1 MSRLKGLVATQVDQA
16 IERAIASYHAFAQA
30 EPQSTDPKEFAA
42 HHAACKAALAHLD
55 LLLKIARIT
64 QTPAPGTGD
73 TADDRLA
80 TLAEAREA
88 VGAIASGDEEE
99 E

>member
-1 MSRLKGLVATQVDQA
+1 MSRLKGMVASQVDQA
-16 IERAIASYHAFAQA
+16 IERAIASYHTFAKD

-64 QTPAPGTGD
+64 ETPAPD
-73 TADDRLA
+73 SDAPDERLA
-80 TLAEAREA
+80 LVAEAREA
-88 VGAIASGDEEE
+88 VGAAEQDEEE

>member
-16 IERAIASYHAFAQA
+16 IERAIASYHAFAKD
-30 EPQSTDPKEFAA
+30 EPTSTDPKEFAA

-64 QTPAPGTGD
+64 ETPAPGTTDAPDERFGLV
-73 TADDRLA
+73 AL
-80 TLAEAREA
+80 AREA
-88 VGAIASGDEEE
+88 VGGPPDEEE

>member
-1 MSRLKGLVATQVDQA
+1 MSRLKGLIATQVDQA
-16 IERAIASYHAFAQA
+16 IERAIASYHAFARD

-64 QTPAPGTGD
+64 ETPAPGAGD
-73 TADDRLA
+73 APDDRLA
-80 TLAEAREA
+80 MVAEARTA
-88 VGAIASGDEEE
+88 VGAVAGDEDEA
-99 E
+99 

>member
-1 MSRLKGLVATQVDQA
+1 MSRLKGLVAGQVDQA
-16 IERAIASYHAFAQA
+16 IERAIASYHAFAKD

-64 QTPAPGTGD
+64 ETPAPGTGD
-73 TADDRLA
+73 TPDDRLA
-80 TLAEAREA
+80 TLAEARVA
-88 VGAIASGDEEE
+88 VGAVAGHEEE

>member
-1 MSRLKGLVATQVDQA
+1 VNRLKGLVATQVDQA
-16 IERAIASYHAFAQA
+16 IERAIASYHAFAKDQ
-30 EPQSTDPKEFAA
+30 PQSTDPKEFAA

-64 QTPAPGTGD
+64 ETPAPD
-73 TADDRLA
+73 TTDGSDDRLA
-80 TLAEAREA
+80 TLAVAREA
-88 VGAIASGDEEE
+88 VGAIAGGEEE

>member
-1 MSRLKGLVATQVDQA
+1 MSRLKGLVAAQVDQA
-16 IERAIASYHAFAQA
+16 IERAIASYHAFAKD

-64 QTPAPGTGD
+64 ETPAPGTGD
-73 TADDRLA
+73 APDDRLP
-80 TLAEAREA
+80 LVAEARAA
-88 VGAIASGDEEE
+88 VGAVPDDEDEA
-99 E
+99 

>member
-1 MSRLKGLVATQVDQA
+1 MSRLKGLVAAQVDQA
-16 IERAIASYHAFAQA
+16 IERAIASYHAFAKD

-64 QTPAPGTGD
+64 DTPAPETTDGS
-73 TADDRLA
+73 DDRLVLL
-80 TLAEAREA
+80 TKAREA
-88 VGAIASGDEEE
+88 VGGAGAGEEE

>member
-1 MSRLKGLVATQVDQA
+1 VSRLKGLVAAQVDQA
-16 IERAIASYHAFAQA
+16 IERAIASYHTFAKD

-64 QTPAPGTGD
+64 ETPAPGDGD
-73 TADDRLA
+73 APDARLA
-80 TLAEAREA
+80 WVAQAREA
-88 VGAIASGDEEE
+88 VGAVPGEEE

>member
-1 MSRLKGLVATQVDQA
+1 VSRLKGLVATQVDQA
-16 IERAIASYHAFAQA
+16 IERAIASYHAFAKD
-30 EPQSTDPKEFAA
+30 EPRSTDPKEFAA

-64 QTPAPGTGD
+64 ETPAPGIGD
-73 TADDRLA
+73 TPDDRLA
-80 TLAEAREA
+80 KLAEAREA
-88 VGAIASGDEEE
+88 VGSVAGGEEE

>member
-1 MSRLKGLVATQVDQA
+1 MSRLKGLIATQVDQA
-16 IERAIASYHAFAQA
+16 IERAIASYHAFARD

-64 QTPAPGTGD
+64 ETPAPGAGD
-73 TADDRLA
+73 APDDRLA
-80 TLAEAREA
+80 MVAEARTA
-88 VGAIASGDEEE
+88 VGAVAGDEDEE
-99 E
+99 

>member
-1 MSRLKGLVATQVDQA
+1 VSRLKGLVAAQVDQA

-30 EPQSTDPKEFAA
+30 QPQSTDPKEFAA

-64 QTPAPGTGD
+64 DTPAPGTRD
-73 TADDRLA
+73 TSDERLA

-88 VGAIASGDEEE
+88 VGAIAGPEDEE
-99 E
+99 

>member
-1 MSRLKGLVATQVDQA
+1 MSRLKGLIATQVDQA
-16 IERAIASYHAFAQA
+16 IERAIASYHAFAKD

-64 QTPAPGTGD
+64 ETPTPGSGDAPDERLGL
-73 TADDRLA
+73 LA
-80 TLAEAREA
+80 TAREA
-88 VGAIASGDEEE
+88 VGGAAGDEDEA
-99 E
+99 

>member
-1 MSRLKGLVATQVDQA
+1 MVASQVDQA
-16 IERAIASYHAFAQA
+16 IERAIASYHAFARD

-64 QTPAPGTGD
+64 ETPSPGAADAPD
-73 TADDRLA
+73 ERLA
-80 TLAEAREA
+80 LVAEAREA
-88 VGAIASGDEEE
+88 VGMAEQDEEE

>member
-1 MSRLKGLVATQVDQA
+1 MSRLKGMVASQVDQA
-16 IERAIASYHAFAQA
+16 IERAIASYHAFAKG
-30 EPQSTDPKEFAA
+30 EPLSTDPKEFAA

-64 QTPAPGTGD
+64 ETPAPD
-73 TADDRLA
+73 AADAPDERLA
-80 TLAEAREA
+80 LVAEAREA
-88 VGAIASGDEEE
+88 VGAAGQDEEE

>member
-1 MSRLKGLVATQVDQA
+1 MSRLKGLVAAQVDEA
-16 IERAIASYHAFAQA
+16 IERAIASYHTFAKD

-64 QTPAPGTGD
+64 ETPAPGTGE
-73 TADDRLA
+73 TPDDRLE
-80 TLAEAREA
+80 LVAEARVA
-88 VGAIASGDEEE
+88 VGAVAGHEEE

>member
-1 MSRLKGLVATQVDQA
+1 VSRLKALVAAQVDQA
-16 IERAIASYHAFAQA
+16 IERAIASYQAFAKEQ
-30 EPQSTDPKEFAA
+30 PHGTDAKEFAA

-64 QTPAPGTGD
+64 ETPAPGAGD
-73 TADDRLA
+73 PHDDRLA
-80 TLAEAREA
+80 LVAQAREA
-88 VGAIASGDEEE
+88 VGAAGASEEE

>member
-1 MSRLKGLVATQVDQA
+1 MSRLKGLVAAQVDQA
-16 IERAIASYHAFAQA
+16 IERAIASYHAFAKD
-30 EPQSTDPKEFAA
+30 EPHSTDPKEFAA

-64 QTPAPGTGD
+64 ETPAPGTGG
-73 TADDRLA
+73 TQDDRLQ
-80 TLAEAREA
+80 LVAEARVAIGA
-88 VGAIASGDEEE
+88 VAGPEEE